1 MIQESKKN
9 LLSNNVLC
17 DSKEGKEMS
26 QKKRK
31 KKREKKKLKVMG
43 VVGMVRQNS
52 LPKLQELKPSALPM
66 ICGLNVLLL

>member
-17 DSKEGKEMS
+17 DSKEGKEEMS

-31 KKREKKKLKVMG
+31 KKREKKKLKVTG
-43 VVGMVRQNS
+43 VVGMVRQN
-52 LPKLQELKPSALPM
+52 LLLKLQELKPSALPR
-66 ICGLNVLLL
+66 ICG

>member
-31 KKREKKKLKVMG
+31 KKGEKEVKG
-43 VVGMVRQNS
+43 HGSGGDGQA
-52 LPKLQELKPSALPM
+52 ELAA
-66 ICGLNVLLL
+66 

>member
-17 DSKEGKEMS
+17 GSKEGKEEMS

-31 KKREKKKLKVMG
+31 KKRGRK
-43 VVGMVRQNS
+43 RS
-52 LPKLQELKPSALPM
+52 
-66 ICGLNVLLL
+66 